1 LTEVRAR
8 AYAHGR
14 GATEAEIAAAESELG
29 VSFPDSFI
37 EFLRELGWAEMG
49 ASGSTDLAPT
59 SHPLWTSCA

>member
-49 ASGSTDLAPT
+49 RLCCFRG
-59 SHPLWTSCA
+59 